1 MHTSTVSKHLL
12 ALFPRLLNLIST
24 ATKSAM
30 VVKVDTKGNIIKK
43 FGDNNGKIINF
54 VTSAIGFEEHLYLGS
69 IKTDFIGKFQ
79 LQSA

>member
-1 MHTSTVSKHLL
+1 
-12 ALFPRLLNLIST
+12 
-24 ATKSAM
+24 M

>member
-1 MHTSTVSKHLL
+1 VHTSKVFKHLI
-12 ALFPRLLNLIST
+12 ALFPRLFNLISS

-30 VVKVDTKGNIIKK
+30 VVKVDTEGNIIKK

-54 VTSAIGFEEHLYLGS
+54 VTSAIEFENHLYLGS
-69 IKTDFIGKFQ
+69 IKTDFVGKFP